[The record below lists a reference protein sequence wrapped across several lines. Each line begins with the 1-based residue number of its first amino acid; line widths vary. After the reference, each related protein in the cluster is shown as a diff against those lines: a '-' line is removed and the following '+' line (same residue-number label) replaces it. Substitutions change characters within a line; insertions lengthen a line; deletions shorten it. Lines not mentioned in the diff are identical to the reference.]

1 MSVPAQ
7 TPSKEYIANGTTTAF
22 PLEFNCDKAEYLI
35 VTLNGEDAPVGSW
48 TLANDTVT
56 FNVAPLNGVV
66 VNLERNT
73 PFQRTTN
80 YQLYDNSFRP
90 SAVNKD
96 FDLIWWKLQELGY
109 RDQVIWLALVK
120 EISDRTNGD
129 ADLQNQIN
137 TIEQQVELN
146 TQDIAQL
153 VNDLSKEIADRIT
166 GDKILKDMFL
176 SMIDEAIN
184 EGTVNALAITHLD
197 SLEDLEG
204 VSNVW
209 DGRTIYIKDLGNYRY
224 DALTTSWVKA
234 YQDANNVIDGSFTQ
248 HEINNNIKDEIE
260 KFKARVNGKFYAVD
274 YGLKESNTAY
284 QNTIALQQL
293 SAAVNNNDGGHVVF
307 PKGEHLIGHQ
317 TLAGSEDK
325 GGSWLFS
332 QYLNINNCQ
341 NPVYIEFNQTVF
353 KFKDGMRHG
362 AFDPITGEVV
372 PVGGEIEK
380 YRAGYGRALDIRDN
394 AEVLISGQFRVD
406 GNDANAIVGGTY
418 GDTGRQNESYG
429 IFAIR
434 NKILKTHGLFVLH
447 NVPLD
452 GLYVTS
458 QNETDSLTEINGVI
472 SLKNGRQALSLTGG
486 WNQTY
491 TGCYFGKT
499 GKGNFPPSA
508 PASNLDLES
517 ELTSGIKNISFNN
530 CTFSDAVG
538 GSIISEFASAGEVSF
553 NNCLVENRYNVAIYC
568 KSNLT
573 FNHCKINGKVEPFY
587 SKLQNNPARM
597 FKCSISQFM
606 EDGALAYIQGAL
618 YSDGGSSE
626 EGLQPDGLPKATFT
640 SLDDFT
646 IDYDFN
652 NANDAI
658 MLFLASK
665 GQARNLTLNVKG
677 NPANISPPILVQLN
691 GLTKIDGFMLNDKSQ
706 YVGAL
711 PDLRKAV
718 SGLGLRYVSNA
729 FITKNPVGDENILW
743 NDVYYSAGGR
753 SGWWA
758 GANIDR
764 QGEQLEA
771 KELSILKS
779 RFGAQSYNG
788 GGQILSSSSAMPTS
802 GWYRYGTIIFNAN
815 PSIGQPL
822 GWICT
827 TEGTAGVD
835 AVFAKLPNIVA
846 V

>member
-1 MSVPAQ
+1 MA
-7 TPSKEYIANGTTTAF
+7 
-22 PLEFNCDKAEYLI
+22 LL
-35 VTLNGEDAPVGSW
+35 L
-48 TLANDTVT
+48 
-56 FNVAPLNGVV
+56 
-66 VNLERNT
+66 
-73 PFQRTTN
+73 
-80 YQLYDNSFRP
+80 
-90 SAVNKD
+90 SAVRTRFFDKSNKP
-96 FDLIWWKLQELGY
+96 
-109 RDQVIWLALVK
+109 LAGGKVYTYEANSTEPK
-120 EISDRTNGD
+120 DTWSD
-129 ADLQNQIN
+129 
-137 TIEQQVELN
+137 
-146 TQDIAQL
+146 
-153 VNDLSKEIADRIT
+153 NDLTVPNPNPIE
-166 GDKILKDMFL
+166 LDM
-176 SMIDEAIN
+176 
-184 EGTVNALAITHLD
+184 EGTAYIYLD
-197 SLEDLEG
+197 GNYRIRVEDQYG
-204 VSNVW
+204 VLIEDNPFVQSFFSKFGLSAEFVW
-209 DGRTIYIKDLGNYRY
+209 DGSKN
-224 DALTTSWVKA
+224 
-234 YQDANNVIDGSFTQ
+234 Q
-248 HEINNNIKDEIE
+248 HEINTEVKTDID
-260 KFKARVNGKFYAVD
+260 KFKKRSDGIFYAVD

-293 SAAVNNNDGGHVVF
+293 SSAVNTNSGGHLVF
-307 PKGEHLIGHQ
+307 PSGNFSIGHQ
-317 TLAGSEDK
+317 ELAGSNDK
-325 GGSWLFS
+325 GGSWLYS
-332 QYLNINNCQ
+332 LYLNINNCTK
-341 NPVYIEFNQTVF
+341 PVHLDFNQTIF

-362 AFDPITGEVV
+362 AFDPITGDAVTS
-372 PVGGEIEK
+372 GGNDEK

-394 AEVLISGQFRVD
+394 AEVLITGQFRVD
-406 GNDANAIVGGTY
+406 GNDGNAIVGGTY

-429 IFAIR
+429 IFAIG
-434 NKILKTHGLFVLH
+434 NKILKTDGLFVLH
-447 NVPLD
+447 NIPLD

-458 QNETDSLTEINGVI
+458 QNQVDSVTDINGVI
-472 SLKNGRQALSLTGG
+472 SLKNARQALSLTGG

-491 TGCYFGKT
+491 SNCYFGKT

-508 PASNLDLES
+508 PSANLDLEA

-573 FNHCKINGKVEPFY
+573 FNDCKINGKVEPFY
-587 SKLQNNPARM
+587 SRLEDKPARM
-597 FKCSISQFM
+597 FNCSVSHLM
-606 EDGALAYIQGAL
+606 EDGSQAYMQGAL
-618 YSDGGSSE
+618 FSDAGE
-626 EGLQPDGLPKATFT
+626 TT
-640 SLDDFT
+640 SFVSLENLT

-658 MLFLASK
+658 MLYLASK
-665 GQARNLTLNVKG
+665 GLVKNLTLNVKG

-718 SGLGLRYVSNA
+718 SGLGLPYVSNA
-729 FITKNPVGDENILW
+729 FITKNPAGDENVLW

-771 KELSILKS
+771 KELSVLKN
-779 RFGAQSYNG
+779 RYGTQSYNG

-802 GWYRYGTIIFNAN
+802 GWYRFGTIIFNAN

-846 V
+846 I